1 MELVIQ
7 ENLFFDK
14 ILEGTINKM
23 NNLSP
28 SNFLYVPA
36 GSYMSYEK

>member
-1 MELVIQ
+1 MELIIQ

-23 NNLSP
+23 KNLSP
-28 SNFLYVPA
+28 SIFLYVSV